1 MKPVKGV
8 IVKVLVEDTVNRP
21 LFWAEHGIAFD
32 VELLYEDHSKRL
44 LFDVAQSFA
53 VLSHNAQLMDSS
65 LNDWDAL
72 VLSHGHFDHT
82 GGLNGLINYLSEINP
97 IYLHTS
103 CISPRI
109 RASTPKPVGLP
120 LSSEEMERLPLV
132 FTDSWTAISEI
143 PGVWVT
149 GEVERSFPQKAHSSI
164 LRKKE
169 EGEDEWEHDTIPDD
183 QAIVIEMDNELIII
197 TGCCHTGVR
206 NLLEAVTAK
215 WPDKKPTAL
224 LGGLHLHAHSSSE
237 IEKITTYLK
246 KFSWKTIAPGHCTG
260 INAVSAIKNA
270 FPEAIKTLHVGDTI
284 VFGFVKEVESNLS
297 DFS

>member
-1 MKPVKGV
+1 MKQIKGV
-8 IVKVLVEDTVNRP
+8 NLKVLVEDTVNRQ
-21 LFWAEHGIAFD
+21 LFWAEHGISFD
-32 VELLYEDHSKRL
+32 IEFLYEDHSKHL

-65 LNDWDAL
+65 LNNWDSL

-82 GGLNGLINYLSEINP
+82 GGLSGIINQMSEVKN
-97 IYLHTS
+97 IYLHPS

-120 LSSEEMERLPLV
+120 LSSDEIERLPLV
-132 FTDSWTAISEI
+132 FTNSWTEISEI

-149 GEVERSFPQKAHSSI
+149 GEVERPFPQKPHSGI

-183 QAIVIEMDNELIII
+183 QSIVVEMENELIII

-206 NLLEAVTAK
+206 NLLEAVTTK
-215 WPDKKPTAL
+215 WPAKKPTVL
-224 LGGLHLHAHSSSE
+224 IGGLHLHAHSSSE
-237 IEKITTYLK
+237 IEEITTYLT
-246 KFSWKTIAPGHCTG
+246 KFPWKTIAPNHCTG
-260 INAVSAIKNA
+260 INAVSAIMRT
-270 FPEAIKTLHVGDTI
+270 FPEASRKLNTGDSIT
-284 VFGFVKEVESNLS
+284 FGFTKEEKSELS